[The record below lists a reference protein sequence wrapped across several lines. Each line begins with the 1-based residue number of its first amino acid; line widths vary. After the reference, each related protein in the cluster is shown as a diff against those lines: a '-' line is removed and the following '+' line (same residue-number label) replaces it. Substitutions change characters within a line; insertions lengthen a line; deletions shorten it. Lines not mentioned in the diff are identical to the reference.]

1 MPKKVKVKFQDQE
14 HIVSAISKNDTKVE
28 NLH

>member
-1 MPKKVKVKFQDQE
+1 MLKKVKVKFQDQE
-14 HIVSAISKNDTKVE
+14 HIVSVISKNDTKVE